1 MKLSYFSYDFSACFC
16 EAVNAGV
23 LCGYFS
29 LGFCCFSCCVALLY
43 GPAGVPGAGCV
54 GPGCFV
60 CPWAAARPRVV
71 RAASRWLGASAR
83 SPARPRHRPRAPQ
96 PGPPFPPAP
105 STPVE
110 PGVLLAGSARW
121 LEARLSP
128 PSPSPPLFLN
138 HTQFRMQF
146 PRYPLKPRIHNV
158 GIATFSDSIE
168 TSPNRITCDFSEAV
182 PATTHECRS
191 HALTRG
197 MGPQSHRGTPR
208 PQPPLPASLHERSID
223 PARRPTA

>member
-23 LCGYFS
+23 
-29 LGFCCFSCCVALLY
+29 
-43 GPAGVPGAGCV
+43 CV
-54 GPGCFV
+54 GTFRWDSAVLVAVLRCCMAPLVFRAPAVSG
-60 CPWAAARPRVV
+60 
-71 RAASRWLGASAR
+71 RAALCAR
-83 SPARPRHRPRAPQ
+83 GLRPARESSAPRA
-96 PGPPFPPAP
+96 
-105 STPVE
+105 V
-110 PGVLLAGSARW
+110 GSARR
-121 LEARLSP
+121 LEARPGPATAHGHRSLALPSLRRP
-128 PSPSPPLFLN
+128 PHQWSQVCCWLARRVGSKPISRPRPSPPPFLN

-197 MGPQSHRGTPR
+197 MGVSVSSRH
-208 PQPPLPASLHERSID
+208 
-223 PARRPTA
+223 PTAATATSSEPP